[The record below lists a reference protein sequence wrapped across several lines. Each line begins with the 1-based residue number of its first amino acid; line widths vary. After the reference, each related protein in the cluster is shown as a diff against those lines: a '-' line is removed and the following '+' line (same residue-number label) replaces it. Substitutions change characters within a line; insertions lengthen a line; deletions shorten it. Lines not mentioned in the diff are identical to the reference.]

1 MNKITVTQAAALM
14 GKSALF
20 VREAMR
26 REVLDI
32 GIAMQM
38 PGSEKWNFHISPQ
51 KLAEYLGVSVE
62 ELMERANEPKP
73 VA

>member
-1 MNKITVTQAAALM
+1 MKKITVSQAAALM

-32 GIAMQM
+32 GTAMQM
-38 PGSEKWNFHISPQ
+38 PGSTKWNFHISPP
-51 KLAEYLGVSVE
+51 KLAEYIGISVSELWEMVE
-62 ELMERANEPKP
+62 A
-73 VA
+73 